1 MLKKHNEF
9 FKSLMRLNDLLFI
22 SLAWWLAYAL
32 RFYTNLFGKPESYVF
47 RHYVIA
53 WLLILPVWATV
64 FELLEYYRPRR
75 LSTYRR
81 EIVDLMKCS
90 LLALL
95 IFLAMLFLIRE
106 IVLSRVV
113 VVLFWFCTLIF
124 LNFSHIALREGLRF
138 LRYRGFNLRHSVV
151 VGTGAQARRLLQK
164 LKAYRHLGYN
174 IVGVF
179 LVDETK
185 REPGEND
192 FNAINDLDALLM
204 LVRSGKVDGIF
215 ITLPLDQS
223 SYLHEI
229 QQWFG
234 DEPIDLH
241 FVPDLGNLATLRGN
255 VEEFDGMQIIS
266 LQESPQYGWN
276 FLLKR
281 SMDLLIGGAALCF
294 FLPVMAIIAIVI
306 KLTSSGPVL
315 YRQERMGLDG
325 EPFEMLKFRTMVN
338 DAERLTGPIWSA
350 EDDPRVT
357 NFGRWL
363 RRSSLDEL
371 PQLINVLR
379 GDMSLVGPRPER
391 PPLIKE
397 FRKSIPKYML
407 RQKVKAGMTGWAQ
420 VNGWRGNTSL
430 EQRIEHD
437 IDYIE
442 HWSLGRDLKILALTL
457 TRGFLHRN
465 VGKA

>member
-53 WLLILPVWATV
+53 WLLVLPVWATV

-151 VGTGAQARRLLQK
+151 VGTGAQARQLLQK

-192 FNAINDLDALLM
+192 FNAIHELDALLM

-255 VEEFDGMQIIS
+255 VEAFSRYGIVPRMLVGATERDLPVS
-266 LQESPQYGWN
+266 LFG
-276 FLLKR
+276 
-281 SMDLLIGGAALCF
+281 MDLPTPLFMCPIGVIGLCSQDF
-294 FLPVMAIIAIVI
+294 HGDIAVA
-306 KLTSSGPVL
+306 KASAQSAVPMVASTLTQDRMEDVTPHAGDTPGLFQL
-315 YRQERMGLDG
+315 YTPTDKE
-325 EPFEMLKFRTMVN
+325 
-338 DAERLTGPIWSA
+338 LTAS
-350 EDDPRVT
+350 
-357 NFGRWL
+357 FL
-363 RRSSLDEL
+363 RRAEQAGYKGVVVTLDTWIL
-371 PQLINVLR
+371 GWRPRDLNTGNFPQLR
-379 GDMSLVGPRPER
+379 A
-391 PPLIKE
+391 
-397 FRKSIPKYML
+397 YC
-407 RQKVKAGMTGWAQ
+407 
-420 VNGWRGNTSL
+420 L
-430 EQRIEHD
+430 ENYFTDEV
-437 IDYIE
+437 
-442 HWSLGRDLKILALTL
+442 SCSG
-457 TRGFLHRN
+457 
-465 VGKA
+465 